1 MDLFRHVRIYFASF
15 QASILSH
22 RSKEEIHKYWTVPND
37 GNNAPSIYSG
47 VGNTADK
54 ASNERTANLVKI
66 VEDLGIKEPRIL
78 EVGCNA
84 GRNLNGLFEAGFR
97 KITAIEISQD
107 AIDQMKKDFPQAYS
121 NSELHCG
128 PAEEILPK
136 FENNSF
142 DVVFTMA
149 VLQHIHSD
157 SINEITKEICRVSNS
172 YLLINE
178 AETYASW
185 RHFPRSYRTI
195 FSKLG
200 AKFIKRNR
208 GTRIFKK

>member
-1 MDLFRHVRIYFASF
+1 MDLFRHVRIYFARF
-15 QASILSH
+15 QALMLSH
-22 RSKEEIHKYWTVPND
+22 RSKEETHKYWTVPND
-37 GNNAPSIYSG
+37 GNNAPSIYTG
-47 VGNTADK
+47 VGITADK
-54 ASNERTANLVKI
+54 ASNERTENLVKI
-66 VEDLGIKEPRIL
+66 VKDLGIKEPRIL

-84 GRNLNGLFEAGFR
+84 GRNLNGLYNAGF
-97 KITAIEISQD
+97 KHLTAIEISKN
-107 AIDQMKKDFPQAYS
+107 AINQMENVFPETYK
-121 NSELHCG
+121 NSKIHCG
-128 PAEEILPK
+128 PAEEILPQ

-142 DVVFTMA
+142 DVVYTMA

-200 AKFIKRNR
+200 AKFMKRNK